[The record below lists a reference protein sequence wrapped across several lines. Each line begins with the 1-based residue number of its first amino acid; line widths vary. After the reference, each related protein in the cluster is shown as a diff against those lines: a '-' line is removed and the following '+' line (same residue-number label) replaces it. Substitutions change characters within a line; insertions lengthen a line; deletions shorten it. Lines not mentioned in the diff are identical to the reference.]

1 MTGKESSTAL
11 AFSEQN
17 WGACTRQYFMSISR
31 RDHTVLKQIV
41 TMANTLVS
49 PAMDAFAEDGSLQ
62 GDQVADELA
71 VSADQRI
78 GI

>member
-1 MTGKESSTAL
+1 ML
-11 AFSEQN
+11 
-17 WGACTRQYFMSISR
+17 ISR

-41 TMANTLVS
+41 TMANALVS
-49 PAMDAFAEDGSLQ
+49 PAMDVFTEDGSLQ
-62 GDQVADELA
+62 GDQVVDELA

>member
-1 MTGKESSTAL
+1 
-11 AFSEQN
+11 
-17 WGACTRQYFMSISR
+17 MSISR
-31 RDHTVLKQIV
+31 RDHTVLKQII

-71 VSADQRI
+71 VSVDQCI